1 MVVTVG
7 SEADASVTT
16 AAPSS
21 EPAMSFAAIA
31 TATLNA
37 VPAVSDPSAR
47 LATVDPP
54 STTSSDSAPAT
65 ETSSIRS
72 LAVPS
77 STDHRVCVPDR
88 LAGAVPAINA
98 EAASALHRG
107 VTAPASA
114 VPTSGPPPLQH
125 GRTSVQERGWQ

>member
-54 STTSSDSAPAT
+54 STTSSDSAPARS
-65 ETSSIRS
+65 EEHTSELQS
-72 LAVPS
+72 LM
-77 STDHRVCVPDR
+77 
-88 LAGAVPAINA
+88 
-98 EAASALHRG
+98 
-107 VTAPASA
+107 
-114 VPTSGPPPLQH
+114 
-125 GRTSVQERGWQ
+125 RTSYAVFCLKQKTLTHKHASTRTLPRQT

>member
-65 ETSSIRS
+65 ETSSIPS

-77 STDHRVCVPDR
+77 STDHRVCVHDR
-88 LAGAVPAINA
+88 LAGGGPANNPADAARSHRAVKTGS
-98 EAASALHRG
+98 AACTERRG
-107 VTAPASA
+107 RQ
-114 VPTSGPPPLQH
+114 G
-125 GRTSVQERGWQ
+125 